1 MANQYVDVNT
11 LKYFL
16 YQVHQMEEVLERER
30 FQDHD
35 KEALNLYLDSVK
47 EFADKELYPYFK
59 EMDENPAH
67 HKDGKIYVH
76 DQVKNHES
84 FYPQTIH

>member
-16 YQVHQMEEVLERER
+16 YQVHQMEDLLEKER

-47 EFADKELYPYFK
+47 NLPTKSCTPTLKKWMKTLHITKMEKSMSMSRSKP
-59 EMDENPAH
+59 
-67 HKDGKIYVH
+67 
-76 DQVKNHES
+76 
-84 FYPQTIH
+84 